1 MQNVNVVEEGP
12 HANSNRATVCDL
24 DVVAMRLI
32 ASDDGRLGELHEA
45 GTGGRLTL
53 PHSMSAVVPTPV
65 VAVLVVGESTTSRA
79 RVGGGNGR
87 GTRARTSG
95 LETLLVDLAVA
106 VLAAERARL
115 VLRSSLR
122 CCPEAVRW
130 ATKSRDGD
138 V

>member
-24 DVVAMRLI
+24 DVVAMRSI
-32 ASDDGRLGELHEA
+32 ASDDGRLSQLHEA
-45 GTGGRLTL
+45 GTGGSLTL
-53 PHSMSAVVPTPV
+53 PHSMSVVVPAPV

-87 GTRARTSG
+87 GTRATSG
-95 LETLLVDLAVA
+95 LETLLVDLAVT

-115 VLRSSLR
+115 VPLALVV
-122 CCPEAVRW
+122 AVLP
-130 ATKSRDGD
+130 
-138 V
+138 